1 MWVKVKVL
9 KSGAVFVAVMFWGTV
24 FVEMMFFGG
33 VETVAMMSATSSV
46 GF

>member
-24 FVEMMFFGG
+24 FVEMMSEHRG
-33 VETVAMMSATSSV
+33 VRRNDV
-46 GF
+46 F